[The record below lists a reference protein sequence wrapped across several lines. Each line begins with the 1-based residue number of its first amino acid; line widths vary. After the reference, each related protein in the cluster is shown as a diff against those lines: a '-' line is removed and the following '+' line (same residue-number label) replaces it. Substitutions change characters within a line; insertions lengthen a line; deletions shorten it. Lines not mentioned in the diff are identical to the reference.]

1 MNLQVGKA
9 IFSILSNDADL
20 VEKVGNKIYP
30 LIADVNTTFPFIV
43 YRRNGIE
50 PLNSKDRFTINTT
63 TYISI
68 VVASD
73 KYDES
78 IEIAERII
86 KALSKGTYQG
96 IMDISLVD
104 ADEDYIDDTFIQTL
118 TYNIKTDGKYN

>member
-20 VEKVGNKIYP
+20 VEKVENKIYP

-78 IEIAERII
+78 VEIAERII

-118 TYNIKTDGKYN
+118 TFNIKTDGKYN

>member
-20 VEKVGNKIYP
+20 VEKVENKIYP

>member
-20 VEKVGNKIYP
+20 VEKVENKIYP

-68 VVASD
+68 VVAAD

-104 ADEDYIDDTFIQTL
+104 ADEDYIDDTFILTL

>member
-20 VEKVGNKIYP
+20 VEKVENKIYP

-86 KALSKGTYQG
+86 NALNKGTYQG

>member
-20 VEKVGNKIYP
+20 VEKVENKIYP

-50 PLNSKDRFTINTT
+50 PLNSKDRFTINST

>member
-20 VEKVGNKIYP
+20 VEKVENKIYP

-86 KALSKGTYQG
+86 KALSKGIYQG

>member
-20 VEKVGNKIYP
+20 VEKVENKIYP

-86 KALSKGTYQG
+86 KALSKGTY
-96 IMDISLVD
+96 
-104 ADEDYIDDTFIQTL
+104 
-118 TYNIKTDGKYN
+118 